1 MVLHRILQW
10 LRDNYART
18 VDLFHKLDSNQ
29 DNYLSCDEFVTGMR
43 MLEVGIVLQM
53 QCSKNLLV
61 HLLTHDLS
69 QLTALRPSSLIYI
82 YINFGVRWSCA
93 VSNRPW
99 LHAYT

>member
-43 MLEVGIVLQM
+43 MLEVGNVLQM
-53 QCSKNLLV
+53 QQKPLSTLAHTLLV
-61 HLLTHDLS
+61 MS
-69 QLTALRPSSLIYI
+69 
-82 YINFGVRWSCA
+82 
-93 VSNRPW
+93 
-99 LHAYT
+99 

>member
-29 DNYLSCDEFVTGMR
+29 DNHLSCDEFVTGMR

-53 QCSKNLLV
+53 QQKPLSTLSHAHIIVFTNKG
-61 HLLTHDLS
+61 HDLLE
-69 QLTALRPSSLIYI
+69 LTVPQDPA
-82 YINFGVRWSCA
+82 A
-93 VSNRPW
+93 
-99 LHAYT
+99 